1 MSVPLNFLQFA
12 FSLVYPLIPSI
23 VFAVH
28 AEIKAI
34 PSGLFPLT
42 CVPNSANTT
51 VLPPV
56 PVAPVAPL
64 NKVS

>member
-1 MSVPLNFLQFA
+1 MSVPLNFLQLA
-12 FSLVYPLIPSI
+12 LSLVYPLTPSI
-23 VFAVH
+23 VFAVQ
-28 AEIKAI
+28 ADIKAI

-42 CVPNSANTT
+42 CVPNSAKTT

-64 NKVS
+64 NKDS